1 VTIVAIGSNHFIDC
15 PTLIAVRQHAL
26 LRVAA
31 TPLRVSLT
39 TPPDLPSGKMVQVVD
54 NQHQCDSDSNVQV
67 VASDKSVAVFWGEAP
82 LAIATLLD
90 EATVSLRIDL
100 RPIGISL
107 FDDALGLHVGD
118 NVFAGNQVA
127 NAPTAIALG

>member
-1 VTIVAIGSNHFIDC
+1 VGSVTIVAIGSNHFIDC

-39 TPPDLPSGKMVQVVD
+39 TPPDLPSGKMV
-54 NQHQCDSDSNVQV
+54 HQCDSDSNVQV